1 MGSIVTSSNHLLSIT
16 KTDIS
21 KKCYEINSKIYFIIL
36 GLVKRA
42 DSALPDVL
50 LRDFYLFALKIF
62 RPRDVLPPQ
71 RLGRVQPA
79 RLLQSGTLAMKIIC
93 CETFILMMGNTFLN
107 CVKIDSFC
115 FFKSMS
121 LS

>member
-1 MGSIVTSSNHLLSIT
+1 MLH
-16 KTDIS
+16 
-21 KKCYEINSKIYFIIL
+21 FL

-42 DSALPDVL
+42 DPALPDVL
-50 LRDFYLFALKIF
+50 LRDLYLFARKIF
-62 RPRDVLPPQ
+62 RPRDVLPSQ

-107 CVKIDSFC
+107 CVKIDSFLNG
-115 FFKSMS
+115 FS
-121 LS
+121 LNQYLHPSHRFRSF